1 MIIKYLSVVC
11 SLSCL
16 AFSLLRL
23 TSEDHQKSA
32 KLLLV
37 VVLALFSFMVTSSM
51 SASWASLSP
60 LLPAAVAIL
69 RGQAKKTFILVL
81 ICIAVPMLIA
91 IQNLSEV

>member
-1 MIIKYLSVVC
+1 MIIKYVAVTC

-16 AFSLLRL
+16 AFSLLRP
-23 TSEDHQKSA
+23 TSEDHQKSG
-32 KLLLV
+32 KLFLIV
-37 VVLALFSFMVTSSM
+37 VSALISFMVTSSM

-81 ICIAVPMLIA
+81 ISIAVPMLIA